1 MSLTLIRQTFFAIFD
16 KATGQFYHWKG
27 VDEFH
32 GTYVLG
38 PIDEASRFATK
49 DAAVVQAECG
59 VNGPYEIRK
68 CSVTWKMSTG
78 KLS

>member
-16 KATGQFYHWKG
+16 KASGQFYHWKG
-27 VDEFH
+27 DSFS
-32 GTYVLG
+32 GTYSLG
-38 PIDEASRFATK
+38 PVDEASRFDTAK
-49 DAAVVQAECG
+49 AAMAEAAEI
-59 VNGPYEIRK
+59 NGPYEIRK